1 MSSIVFENLT
11 KYFQSSLALDRLNLE
26 VKSGEFITLLGPS
39 GCGKTTTL
47 RLLAGFIT
55 PDEGKIIVNDR
66 VISAPKNSLPPEKR
80 NMSMIFQSYAIWPH
94 LTVFENVAFG
104 LRLRKVGKKE
114 LNERVSQALA
124 LVHLEKLAHRYPA
137 ELSGGQQQ
145 RVALARAVV
154 IEPQILLLDEPLSN
168 LDASLREAMRH
179 EIMTLH
185 QRLKLT
191 TVYVTH
197 DQREA
202 LALADRVIVMA
213 GGKIQQVGTPEEI
226 YEQPATE
233 FVADFIGRCNLLS
246 GEVVTRNSVEVN
258 GRLFQVADIPGNISI
273 GDHVVV
279 CFRPHAVIMDSA
291 NSLLDGERA
300 NHLGA
305 RVEYCEYLGEFRE
318 YELKLEKSNIRLIA
332 IAPPHI
338 RYQPNSLV
346 DISIPSSSCRVL
358 PGKARQNPKV
368 FPNSTGGRDS
378 SRPAFAG

>member
-1 MSSIVFENLT
+1 MSKIVFENLT

-26 VKSGEFITLLGPS
+26 VNSGELITLLGPS

-47 RLLAGFIT
+47 RMLAGFIT
-55 PDEGKIIVNDR
+55 PDEGKIIVDDR

-104 LRLRKVGKKE
+104 LRLRKIGKKE
-114 LNERVSQALA
+114 LSSRVAQALT
-124 LVHLEKLAHRYPA
+124 LVHLEKLAHRYPS

-145 RVALARAVV
+145 RVSLARAVV
-154 IEPQILLLDEPLSN
+154 VEPQILLLDEPLSN
-168 LDASLREAMRH
+168 LDASLRETMRH

-185 QRLKLT
+185 RRLNLT

-202 LALADRVIVMA
+202 LALADRVVVMA
-213 GGKIQQVGTPEEI
+213 AGKIQQVGTPEEI

-246 GEVVTRNSVEVN
+246 GKVVTRNSVKVN
-258 GRLFQVADIPGNISI
+258 SILFQVADIAENISI
-273 GDHVVV
+273 GDRVVL
-279 CFRPHAVIMDSA
+279 CIRPHAVMMHSA
-291 NSLLDGERA
+291 TSTNNGERA
-300 NHLGA
+300 NHLRA

-318 YELKLEKSNIRLIA
+318 YELNLEPSNINLSA

-338 RYQPNSLV
+338 RYEPNSLV
-346 DISIPSSSCRVL
+346 NISIPIASCRVL
-358 PGKARQNPKV
+358 PAEVR
-368 FPNSTGGRDS
+368 S
-378 SRPAFAG
+378 SQSPSFVQQV

>member
-11 KYFQSSLALDRLNLE
+11 KYFQSNLALDRLNLE
-26 VKSGEFITLLGPS
+26 VKSGELITLLGPS

-47 RLLAGFIT
+47 RMLAGFIS
-55 PDEGKIIVNDR
+55 PDEGKIMVNDQ
-66 VISAPKNSLPPEKR
+66 VISAPQNSLPPEKR

-114 LNERVSQALA
+114 LRDRVSQALA

-179 EIMTLH
+179 EILTLH
-185 QRLKLT
+185 RRLKLT

-202 LALADRVIVMA
+202 LALADRVVVMA
-213 GGKIQQVGTPEEI
+213 AGKIQQVGTPEEI
-226 YEQPATE
+226 YEKPATE
-233 FVADFIGRCNLLS
+233 FVADFIGSCNLLS
-246 GEVVTRNSVEVN
+246 GKMVNSNSVEAN
-258 GRLFQVADIPGNISI
+258 GILFRVADIDKKISI
-273 GDHVVV
+273 GDNVVL
-279 CFRPHAVIMDSA
+279 CIRPHAVILHSG
-291 NSLLDGERA
+291 NYIPEGERA
-300 NHLGA
+300 NHLSG
-305 RVEYCEYLGEFRE
+305 RIEYGEYLGEFRE
-318 YELKLEKSNIRLIA
+318 YELKLEKSNMSLMA
-332 IAPPHI
+332 LVPPHI
-338 RYQPNSLV
+338 HHKTNSLV
-346 DISIPSSSCRVL
+346 NISIPISSCRVL
-358 PGKARQNPKV
+358 PGEVRSSKSPYAMQKV
-368 FPNSTGGRDS
+368 
-378 SRPAFAG
+378 

>member
-11 KYFQSSLALDRLNLE
+11 KYFQSSLALDRLNLNI
-26 VKSGEFITLLGPS
+26 KSGEFITLLGPS

-55 PDEGKIIVNDR
+55 PDDGKIIVDDR
-66 VISAPKNSLPPEKR
+66 VISAAKNSLPPEKR

-114 LNERVSQALA
+114 LSDRVNQALT
-124 LVHLEKLAHRYPA
+124 LVHLEKYGHRYPS

-145 RVALARAVV
+145 RVSLARAVV
-154 IEPQILLLDEPLSN
+154 VEPKILLLDEPLSN

-202 LALADRVIVMA
+202 LALADRVVVMA
-213 GGKIQQVGTPEEI
+213 AGKIQQVGTPEEI

-233 FVADFIGRCNLLS
+233 FVANFIGRCNLLS
-246 GEVVTRNSVEVN
+246 GIVITRNSVEVKN
-258 GRLFQVADIPGNISI
+258 LIFRVAKIAENIRI
-273 GDHVVV
+273 GDDVVL
-279 CFRPHAVIMDSA
+279 CIRPHAIILHSDRSA
-291 NSLLDGERA
+291 PDEEEA
-300 NHLGA
+300 NHLSA
-305 RVEYCEYLGEFRE
+305 KVEYCEYLGEFRD
-318 YELKLEKSNIRLIA
+318 YELKLEKNNIHLFALTPTYIRRQ
-332 IAPPHI
+332 PH
-338 RYQPNSLV
+338 SLV
-346 DISIPSSSCRVL
+346 NISIPISSCRVL
-358 PGKARQNPKV
+358 PVRARSSQS
-368 FPNSTGGRDS
+368 PNATQLV
-378 SRPAFAG
+378 